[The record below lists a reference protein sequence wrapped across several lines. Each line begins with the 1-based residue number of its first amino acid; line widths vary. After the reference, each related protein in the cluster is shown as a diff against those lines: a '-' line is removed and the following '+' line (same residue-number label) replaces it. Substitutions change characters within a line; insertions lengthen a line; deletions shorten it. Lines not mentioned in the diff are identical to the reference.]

1 MDDIFIAALMDILT
15 GEAMITGIILTG
27 HTSTGVVMIAVNT
40 MHGNMV
46 TKNIIEKTTAGN
58 KTKPFA
64 NFISA
69 KGFIF
74 SWVIF
79 YLV

>member
-1 MDDIFIAALMDILT
+1 
-15 GEAMITGIILTG
+15 MIE
-27 HTSTGVVMIAVNT
+27 VNT

-46 TKNIIEKTTAGN
+46 TKNIIGKTTAGN

-69 KGFIF
+69 KGF
-74 SWVIF
+74 
-79 YLV
+79 L